1 VEDSNICNNHE
12 LRIFVSLNLPDF
24 GALFYHREGTV
35 DKVFREIDSTLLL
48 QISHILHSSPAFT
61 QRLNIRKQVEGEA
74 RVIEVP
80 ISSSD

>member
-1 VEDSNICNNHE
+1 MS
-12 LRIFVSLNLPDF
+12 FVSLSRLIF
-24 GALFYHREGTV
+24 LILELFFYHREGTV